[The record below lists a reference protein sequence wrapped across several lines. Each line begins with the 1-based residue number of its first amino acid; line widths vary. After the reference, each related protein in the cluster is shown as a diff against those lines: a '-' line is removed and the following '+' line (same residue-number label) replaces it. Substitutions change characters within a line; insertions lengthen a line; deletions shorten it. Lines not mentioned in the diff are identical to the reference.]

1 MARRHSIRRTKE
13 QWQSVLADQ
22 QNSDQTV
29 TRYCELN
36 EISLSNFYHWKC
48 KLAKESSDRVPR
60 PTLKLTKTDDWISL
74 APSVAA
80 RPISAWDIE
89 LNLPNGVTL
98 KMRSA

>member
-1 MARRHSIRRTKE
+1 MARRHSIKRTHE
-13 QWQSVLADQ
+13 QWQHIFADQ
-22 QNSDQTV
+22 PTSGLTV

-48 KLAKESSDRVPR
+48 KLNKESSGLAHQATRKVS
-60 PTLKLTKTDDWISL
+60 KTDDWISL
-74 APSVAA
+74 TPAVAP
-80 RPISAWDIE
+80 RPISTWDIE